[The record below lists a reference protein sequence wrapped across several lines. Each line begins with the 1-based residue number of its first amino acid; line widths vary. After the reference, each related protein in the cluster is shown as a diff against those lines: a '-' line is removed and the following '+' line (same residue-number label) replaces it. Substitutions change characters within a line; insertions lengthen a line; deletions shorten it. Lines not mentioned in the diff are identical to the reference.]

1 MCSVNNVVAH
11 SSRTPHPHS
20 YYSQL
25 YYCQSTDTE
34 IGSVSRV
41 INTSARILQDHG
53 LAHAEW
59 ARKHAPH
66 CAPLP
71 VLRAA
76 LTLPDPFGKLPSS
89 ASAYL
94 SRLVGNAADR
104 QEEQEF
110 AWLQRELQLESAV
123 EVATQRAAASET
135 ANQGLLAHQQDSE
148 VTRQV
153 GEVASLRAEADA
165 LRRELTE
172 TRRLLAEAAS
182 SMEVATAA
190 QRAERAASLEV
201 DRLRQVNGDLTA
213 ELSHSTPID
222 KATLTRFLVTVSTDL
237 GIDRGVRR
245 WARSLLEFGETAQK

>member
-1 MCSVNNVVAH
+1 M
-11 SSRTPHPHS
+11 
-20 YYSQL
+20 
-25 YYCQSTDTE
+25 
-34 IGSVSRV
+34 
-41 INTSARILQDHG
+41 
-53 LAHAEW
+53 
-59 ARKHAPH
+59 
-66 CAPLP
+66 
-71 VLRAA
+71 
-76 LTLPDPFGKLPSS
+76 
-89 ASAYL
+89 
-94 SRLVGNAADR
+94 GNAADR

-110 AWLQRELQLESAV
+110 TWLQRELQLESAV
-123 EVATQRAAASET
+123 EVATQRATASET
-135 ANQGLLAHQQDSE
+135 TNQGLLAHQQLDSE
-148 VTRQV
+148 VTRQA
-153 GEVASLRAEADA
+153 GEVTSLRAEADA